1 MPSVPPSPDQRA
13 VRESCHAGAPFWFLD
28 SPDAFDPVKA
38 QFEVRGWIASA
49 AKIDRV
55 FFPPGSAPG
64 AVSFSLHP
72 RPDVEAAYRIPAVG
86 FQATV
91 DHSRVEGE
99 KFLVLAFECRG
110 EPFEIVVPVPRGEV
124 PPEARK
130 QDKLRRIRSIL
141 RCPTCADELRD
152 EAEGTALRCLT
163 CDASYPAGRSHYDFL
178 TPALRKQFDIVA
190 TENVSANQYDGTAL
204 NFIRRTP
211 DGLILDCGAGFRDKC
226 LPQVVNF
233 EIAPYDSSDVL
244 GVGERLPFADASFDG
259 VFSFAVLEHVKD
271 PFKCAAELV
280 RVLKPSGFLY
290 CQIPFLVPLHGYPHH
305 YYNMTKKGMENLFP
319 EGLSEVSM
327 GTLSFGQPIFL
338 LSWFLNSYCK
348 GLPGPVAE
356 RFREMKVKDLLD
368 PGSAYMGADFVA
380 SLAAATQD
388 EISCCNFLI
397 ARKAPS

>member
-1 MPSVPPSPDQRA
+1 M
-13 VRESCHAGAPFWFLD
+13 
-28 SPDAFDPVKA
+28 
-38 QFEVRGWIASA
+38 
-49 AKIDRV
+49 
-55 FFPPGSAPG
+55 
-64 AVSFSLHP
+64 
-72 RPDVEAAYRIPAVG
+72 
-86 FQATV
+86 
-91 DHSRVEGE
+91 
-99 KFLVLAFECRG
+99 
-110 EPFEIVVPVPRGEV
+110 
-124 PPEARK
+124 
-130 QDKLRRIRSIL
+130 
-141 RCPTCADELRD
+141 
-152 EAEGTALRCLT
+152 
-163 CDASYPAGRSHYDFL
+163 
-178 TPALRKQFDIVA
+178 
-190 TENVSANQYDGTAL
+190 
-204 NFIRRTP
+204 
-211 DGLILDCGAGFRDKC
+211 
-226 LPQVVNF
+226 NF